1 MHPHLQS
8 HVYELSICLTIQF
21 PLQKSKVKSL
31 RGITVKLYFVVS
43 PGMPHVQRMEVDQD
57 GVNLTKQML
66 VSLFHSLC

>member
-21 PLQKSKVKSL
+21 PLRKSKVKSL

-43 PGMPHVQRMEVDQD
+43 PGMPHVQRMED

-66 VSLFHSLC
+66 VGLFHSLC